1 MGVSQGHS
9 LIWPRQV
16 CATENEQI
24 SITTL
29 EETILCFEKKN
40 MQKMGAALVVQ
51 CQLPPSI

>member
-16 CATENEQI
+16 CATENEKI

-29 EETILCFEKKN
+29 EETILCFEKIN
-40 MQKMGAALVVQ
+40 MQKMGAALVR

>member
-40 MQKMGAALVVQ
+40 MQKMGAALMVQ
-51 CQLPPSI
+51 CRLPPSI